1 MSELMNV
8 NGYVLDNNRELKLSR
23 VVTHNK
29 ETQKKKKLQEKENV
43 KNKNQ
48 DQGNKNDSMYKMVKK
63 VDGCG
68 ANRRK
73 GEAANV
79 RKEFSLP
86 EKERKK
92 KDLLEAVQ
100 KLSTI
105 DRTIDLD
112 SEIDS
117 MEDTRINRRKSKASL
132 FAIIAKEL
140 LQALTNSKKKAGVL
154 NK

>member
-8 NGYVLDNNRELKLSR
+8 NGYVLDNDGEPRLSR
-23 VVTHNK
+23 KVTYNK
-29 ETQKKKKLQEKENV
+29 ETLKKKKLQEKEGT

-48 DQGNKNDSMYKMVKK
+48 DQGTKDDSMHKMVKR

-92 KDLLEAVQ
+92 KELLDAVQ
-100 KLSTI
+100 KLSSV
-105 DRTIDLD
+105 DRPVNLD

-117 MEDTRINRRKSKASL
+117 MGDTRINRRKLKTSL
-132 FAIIAKEL
+132 LITIGKEL
-140 LQALTNSKKKAGVL
+140 LLALTNPKKKAGVL